1 MHRLGMVMLP
11 IALCAALAAPRPTD
25 KAELTEAN
33 FERLLKFVL
42 PTEQE
47 CRWQQIPWR
56 ETYWEAVHEA
66 NRAEK
71 PILLWAMNGHP
82 LGCT

>member
-1 MHRLGMVMLP
+1 MVMMP
-11 IALCAALAAPRPTD
+11 IALGAALAATRPAD

-66 NRAEK
+66 NRADK